1 MMNDVVKRFKKVIAL
16 NKLSLKV
23 PEGSVYALIGPN
35 GAGKTTTL
43 RIISGLVRPDSGEV
57 KVLGFRIPEER
68 EKVRGRIS
76 YLPEDAGLYQRLTGW
91 ENLLYYAMIY
101 YGKNRAVEVAEKG
114 AKISGLSKKD
124 LSRKASEYSKGMAR
138 RVAIARAL
146 MVNAELVILDEPT
159 SGLDVFSSYR
169 IRRMI
174 RRYVNEVGSTVILSS
189 HNMLE
194 VEAICDYVALINKGV
209 IVAEGVPEELKENY
223 GARNLEEVFISIVGG
238 GN

>member
-1 MMNDVVKRFKKVIAL
+1 MMKDVVKRFKKVTAL
-16 NKLSLKV
+16 NKLSFKV

-43 RIISGLVRPDSGEV
+43 RILSGLVKPDSGEV
-57 KVLGFRIPEER
+57 KVLGFRMPEEKG
-68 EKVRGRIS
+68 KVRGRIS

-101 YGKNRAVEVAEKG
+101 YGRDRANEIAEQG

-146 MVNAELVILDEPT
+146 MVGSELVILDEPT

-169 IRRMI
+169 IRRMV
-174 RRYVNEVGSTVILSS
+174 REYVNETGSTVILSS

-209 IVAEGVPEELKENY
+209 IVAEGSPERLKENY
-223 GARNLEEVFISIVGG
+223 GGRNLEDVFISIVGEG
-238 GN
+238 S

>member
-223 GARNLEEVFISIVGG
+223 GGRNLEEVFISIVGG